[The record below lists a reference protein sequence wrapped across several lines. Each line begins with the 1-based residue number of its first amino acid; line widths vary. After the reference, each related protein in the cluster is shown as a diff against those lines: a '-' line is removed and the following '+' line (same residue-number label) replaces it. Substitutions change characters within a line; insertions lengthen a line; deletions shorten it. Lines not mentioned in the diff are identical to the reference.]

1 MLLLVIANV
10 FIASTLSI
18 IFFIRM
24 IENGYAKS
32 TALPA
37 AILLAIGTYAYIL
50 WNHKIREFI
59 NKTEDKNE

>member
-18 IFFIRM
+18 ILFFKM
-24 IENGYAKS
+24 IENGYARS
-32 TALPA
+32 IAMPA
-37 AILLAIGTYAYIL
+37 SILFAMSTYAYIL

-59 NKTEDKNE
+59 SKTEDKNE